1 MPAITETAA
10 IRLELEGQTLQ
21 SVESYR
27 ARFPKMPSRRKAVEQ
42 LLERALTSLSLAGQ
56 SAPSLGT

>member
-1 MPAITETAA
+1 MPSP
-10 IRLELEGQTLQ
+10 RPPLFGLSLRVKSSPVGRVLPL
-21 SVESYR
+21 V
-27 ARFPKMPSRRKAVEQ
+27 RFPKMPSCRKAVEQ